1 MRKRARTAL
10 CFLTAGAIAPR
21 GCSGF
26 LHHTQLLP
34 VDAPRRA
41 LKFAQYA
48 SEEGV
53 VGVMTGLGVA
63 EAATAASGGNFL
75 LGGIAGLAA
84 AGGAALDTGLVLAG
98 INAACNGCVQ
108 TAPAVPAVTT
118 VRPTIVAM
126 PRPVVAMPAVVP
138 DVRPVHAYAY
148 HEHDDDGDDGGFS
161 HHHYEEEAHVRPM
174 EGGVHGRPR
183 D

>member
-1 MRKRARTAL
+1 MRMRAPTVL
-10 CFLTAGAIAPR
+10 CFIVAGAAAPCS
-21 GCSGF
+21 CSGF
-26 LHHTQLLP
+26 LHHTQLQP

-63 EAATAASGGNFL
+63 EAATAASGGNVL

-84 AGGAALDTGLVLAG
+84 GGGAALDTGLVLAG

-118 VRPTIVAM
+118 VRPAVIEM
-126 PRPVVAMPAVVP
+126 PRPVVALPAVVP

-148 HEHDDDGDDGGFS
+148 HDDEGFS
-161 HHHYEEEAHVRPM
+161 HHEYEEEAHVRPM
-174 EGGVHGRPR
+174 EGGVRGRPR